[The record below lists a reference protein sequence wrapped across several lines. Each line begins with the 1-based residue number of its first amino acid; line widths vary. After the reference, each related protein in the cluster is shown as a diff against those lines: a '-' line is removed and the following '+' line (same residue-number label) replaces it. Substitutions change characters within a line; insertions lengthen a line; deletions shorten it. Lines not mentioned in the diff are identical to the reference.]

1 VSSNAWFTCE
11 AGSGIVYFVSSLC
24 LFGALGSFVVMGLF
38 LLD

>member
-1 VSSNAWFTCE
+1 MLGLLVRL
-11 AGSGIVYFVSSLC
+11 GLGLSSLC